1 MLIKIDS
8 LKFYYFTRVAATY
21 NSQRLNKTQN
31 YNIWMISTLGTT
43 ILR

>member
-21 NSQRLNKTQN
+21 NSQRLDIQN
-31 YNIWMISTLGTT
+31 TKL
-43 ILR
+43 